1 MHSCLTKIMLSCIR
15 EVKEIE
21 QISSVTKTRINDFIA
36 TPAKEIIL
44 MKSFLM
50 KLNKT
55 LDKVYY
61 DLALHG
67 ASLNQHTYVSTFQ
80 QKSISL

>member
-1 MHSCLTKIMLSCIR
+1 
-15 EVKEIE
+15 
-21 QISSVTKTRINDFIA
+21 
-36 TPAKEIIL
+36 